1 MVNCPNSQ
9 RSAAS
14 YLTSRAI
21 CVDPAAR
28 SKDALDVDE
37 LMLIVLGKKKP
48 ASFAASGFC
57 YSAAHGLRPIAA
69 AAAVTRARRKP
80 AISLTPKFAPHWI
93 QAILL
98 SWSALMAVPQAL
110 GAGKAARDPRVWPC
124 PGLAWALSRLRQRPH
139 HLCRLLGCVSHAV
152 RQPRI

>member
-110 GAGKAARDPRVWPC
+110 GAGKAARNPRC
-124 PGLAWALSRLRQRPH
+124 RCLFLAPAPPQKRITPIK
-139 HLCRLLGCVSHAV
+139 CKRLLPLSTKKWRANCS
-152 RQPRI
+152 